1 VTRRRA
7 GRRAAVIL
15 AAALPLLVAVPGARG
30 QTGRDSTADPEA
42 AVGPVPGEGQAQS
55 AAAPSLLAD
64 SAILVEPSTGD
75 VVFARSPNR
84 RLQIASTTKIMTT
97 LVVLERLRLDD
108 VLAHRG
114 YRATF
119 PDESL
124 LNLRRGERMSVRDLL
139 RGLLLASGND
149 AAMTLARGAAG
160 SPAAFVPLM
169 NRRARELGLTR
180 THFSNPIGLDARGNY
195 STAADLIRLTREVFA
210 RSNFFRRTVD
220 LPSARL
226 ESSRGGLRV
235 GNRNTLV
242 RRVAFVNGV
251 KTGHTPAAGY
261 VLVGSGTRGGVTMM
275 SAVLGDPSEAARN
288 ADTLALLRYGLAR
301 YRLRPVLRSGQVVA
315 TAKVK
320 HREEERIDLIPER
333 PYSLVVRRGEPR
345 PTYTIQRPDT
355 LTGPIRTGTRVGLVT
370 VRYRGRVTAR
380 IPLVTAA
387 PVPRVGMVE
396 RAADA
401 IFGPG
406 TLVVIAALAVLV
418 AMGVRRERR
427 RRERRRRSARN
438 VRSTVA

>member
-1 VTRRRA
+1 MSRRRA
-7 GRRAAVIL
+7 SVAV
-15 AAALPLLVAVPGARG
+15 AALLLLCGTPGALA

-42 AVGPVPGEGQAQS
+42 AGGPVPGEALAES

-84 RLQIASTTKIMTT
+84 RLQIASTTKIMTA
-97 LVVLERLRLDD
+97 LVVLERLRLED
-108 VLAHRG
+108 VLTHRG
-114 YRATF
+114 YRRTF

-124 LNLRRGERMSVRDLL
+124 LGLVRGERMSVRDLL

-149 AAMTLARGAAG
+149 AATTLARAAAG
-160 SPAAFVPLM
+160 SPGAFVPLM

-180 THFSNPIGLDARGNY
+180 TRFSNPIGLDAPGNY
-195 STAADLIRLTREVFA
+195 STATDLVRLTRAVLG
-210 RSNFFRRTVD
+210 RSSFFRRTVD

-226 ESSRGGLRV
+226 DSSRGGLRV

-261 VLVGSGTRGGVTMM
+261 VLVGSGTRGGVTML
-275 SAVLGDPSEAARN
+275 SVVLGDPSEAARN
-288 ADTLALLRYGLAR
+288 ADTLALLRYGFAR
-301 YRLRPVLRSGQVVA
+301 YRLRPVLRSGQVLA
-315 TAKVK
+315 RAKVRY
-320 HREEERIDLIPER
+320 REEERIDLVPQR
-333 PYSLVVRRGEPR
+333 PYSLVVRRGEAR
-345 PTYTIQRPDT
+345 PTYTVQRPET
-355 LTGPIRTGTRVGLVT
+355 LTGPLRTGTRVGLVT
-370 VRYRGRVTAR
+370 VRYRGRIVAR

-387 PVPRVGMVE
+387 PVPHVGLAE

-401 IFGPG
+401 LLGPG
-406 TLVVIAALAVLV
+406 TLVLIAALAVLV

-427 RRERRRRSARN
+427 RRERRRRAARN

>member
-1 VTRRRA
+1 MIPRL
-7 GRRAAVIL
+7 AAVL
-15 AAALPLLVAVPGARG
+15 AAALLLLSAPAALA
-30 QTGRDSTADPEA
+30 QTSRDSTADPEA
-42 AVGPVPGEGQAQS
+42 TGGPLPSEALAES
-55 AAAPSLLAD
+55 AAAPSLLAE

-84 RLQIASTTKIMTT
+84 RLQIASTTKIMTS
-97 LVVLERLRLDD
+97 LVVLERLSLED
-108 VLAHRG
+108 VLTHRG
-114 YRATF
+114 YRRTF

-124 LNLRRGERMSVRDLL
+124 LGLVRGERMSVRDLL

-149 AAMTLARGAAG
+149 AALTLARGAAG

-169 NRRARELGLTR
+169 NRRARELGLTG

-195 STAADLIRLTREVFA
+195 STAADLVRLTREVFA
-210 RSNFFRRTVD
+210 RSSFFRRTVD

-226 ESSRGGLRV
+226 QSSRGGLRV

-261 VLVGSGTRGGVTMM
+261 VLVGSGTRGGVTMI
-275 SAVLGDPSEAARN
+275 SAVLGDPSESARN
-288 ADTLALLRYGLAR
+288 VDTLALLRYGLAR

-315 TAKVK
+315 SAKVRY
-320 HREEERIDLIPER
+320 REEERIDLVPQR

-345 PTYTIQRPDT
+345 PTYTVQRPET
-355 LTGPIRTGTRVGLVT
+355 LTGPMRTGTRVGLVT

-380 IPLVTAA
+380 IPLVTAE
-387 PVPRVGMVE
+387 PVPEVGFLE
-396 RAADA
+396 RTADA

-406 TLVVIAALAVLV
+406 TLLAIAALAVLV

-427 RRERRRRSARN
+427 RRERRRRRAARN
-438 VRSTVA
+438 MRSTVA